1 MQKMWIICA
10 QLVHNFIDFDNILAA
25 SQQQQEEGA
34 LLLLQAQAKADIGC
48 QEEKQVLA
56 LVEFS
61 FWFGN
66 PMHCQVLISLT
77 ILLFA
82 WWGEIRNSE

>member
-48 QEEKQVLA
+48 QEEKK
-56 LVEFS
+56 S
-61 FWFGN
+61 
-66 PMHCQVLISLT
+66 
-77 ILLFA
+77 
-82 WWGEIRNSE
+82 